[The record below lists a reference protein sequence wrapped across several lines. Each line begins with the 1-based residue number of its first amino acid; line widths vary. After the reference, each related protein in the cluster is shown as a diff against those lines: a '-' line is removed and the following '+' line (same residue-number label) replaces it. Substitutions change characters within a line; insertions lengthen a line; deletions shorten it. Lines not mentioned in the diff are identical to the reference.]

1 MKTTI
6 LLALSIAL
14 CSSLLFAKDK
24 DKEQKIELPPL
35 PLTQEQK
42 IELLTL
48 QRDAAVRAVEAQ
60 PYILRMQEA
69 NERYQNKLRER
80 MKDIDQGKWSLDGI
94 TLEFLPVPPGPHSPA
109 ATAPAV
115 PSEKKAD
122 P

>member
-1 MKTTI
+1 MKRI
-6 LLALSIAL
+6 SVCLFAVFG
-14 CSSLLFAKDK
+14 SSLLFAKDK
-24 DKEQKIELPPL
+24 KDENAPPA

-48 QRDAAVRAVEAQ
+48 QRDAAIRAVEAQ

-122 P
+122 PK